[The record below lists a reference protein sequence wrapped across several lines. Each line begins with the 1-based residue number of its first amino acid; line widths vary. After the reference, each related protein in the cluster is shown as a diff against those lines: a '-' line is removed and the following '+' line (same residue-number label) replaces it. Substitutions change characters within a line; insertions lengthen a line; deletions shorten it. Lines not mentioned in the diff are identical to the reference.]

1 MAINLK
7 RHRPSQRL
15 VKNPLCEAKLRKGS
29 DNKMPVTID
38 GKSGNALATPA
49 RIDLK
54 SIDDI
59 RLEMARVYRE
69 MRAGDIETQNGTRL
83 VYVLSQI
90 GKLIELHEI
99 ERRIAALEEKQ

>member
-1 MAINLK
+1 
-7 RHRPSQRL
+7 
-15 VKNPLCEAKLRKGS
+15 VRKTS
-29 DNKMPVTID
+29 DNKTPVTID
-38 GKSGNALATPA
+38 GSTSEVLPTPS
-49 RIDLK
+49 RLDLK

-69 MRAGDIETQNGTRL
+69 MRGNSIEAQQGTRL

-99 ERRIAALEEKQ
+99 ERRIAALEVSNGKS